1 MSFASSRTPGQG
13 ALLGHLRKRWTG
25 TVLQILHMIKSKT
38 KTFVIALGGNSLLRA
53 GEKGTP
59 EEQYR
64 NIDRTAEQLL
74 GLLSSGNRV
83 VITHGNGPQVG
94 NLLLADEA
102 TRGIVPPMPLDI
114 LGAQAQGY
122 MGYMIQNTLANHLR
136 QAGAPRNITTVVTEV
151 IVDGNDPAFQDP
163 SKPIGPFYDALRAE
177 KHRTEDGWNIIED
190 AGRGYRRV
198 VASPLPLDIQQAR
211 IVNSMLNSGEIV
223 IAAGGGGIPV
233 VRDSERNL
241 HGVEAVIDKDYA
253 SARLAVQINAD
264 VLFILTA
271 VEHVYRDFGTPHQ
284 KPLERLHVAEA
295 KRLLTE
301 GHFGKGSMEPKI
313 SAAVMFIE
321 ETSRHSSRDREVII
335 TLPETAVKALEGKTG
350 TRIVR

>member
-1 MSFASSRTPGQG
+1 M
-13 ALLGHLRKRWTG
+13 LRAGLMNR
-25 TVLQILHMIKSKT
+25 T
-38 KTFVIALGGNSLLRA
+38 KTFVIALGGNSILRA

-94 NLLLADEA
+94 NLLLAGEA
-102 TRGIVPPMPLDI
+102 TQNITPSMPLDI

-136 QAGAPRNITTVVTEV
+136 KAGEPRNITTVVTEV
-151 IVDGNDPAFQDP
+151 IVDGHDPAFQDP
-163 SKPIGPFYDALRAE
+163 SKPVGPFYDARRAE
-177 KHRTEDGWNIIED
+177 EHRKKDGWCMIED

-198 VASPLPLDIQQAR
+198 VASPLPLDVQQAR
-211 IVNSMLNSGEIV
+211 IIKSMLNSGEIV

-233 VRDSERNL
+233 IRDVERNL

-253 SARLAVQINAD
+253 SARLAVQLDAD

-271 VEHVYRDFGTPHQ
+271 VEYVYRDFGTPHQ
-284 KPLERLHVAEA
+284 KPLDQLRLVEA
-295 KRLLTE
+295 RSLLAE

-313 SAAVMFIE
+313 RAAIMFLE
-321 ETSRHSSRDREVII
+321 ETNWHPSRDREVII
-335 TLPETAVKALEGKTG
+335 TLPETAVRALKRKTG

>member
-1 MSFASSRTPGQG
+1 M
-13 ALLGHLRKRWTG
+13 
-25 TVLQILHMIKSKT
+25 LQVGLMNENNT
-38 KTFVIALGGNSLLRA
+38 KTFVIALGGNSILRA
-53 GEKGTP
+53 NERGTP
-59 EEQYR
+59 EEQYK

-74 GLLSSGNRV
+74 DLLSSGNRV
-83 VITHGNGPQVG
+83 VITHGNGPQIG

-102 TRGIVPPMPLDI
+102 TANIIPSKPLDI

-151 IVDGNDPAFQDP
+151 IVDRDDPAFQHP
-163 SKPIGPFYDALRAE
+163 SKPIGPFYDARRAE
-177 KHRTEDGWNIIED
+177 QRRKEEGWNIIED

-198 VASPLPLDIQQAR
+198 VASPFPLDIQQAR
-211 IVNSMLNSGEIV
+211 IIKSMLNSGEIV

-233 VRDSERNL
+233 IRDDTRNL

-253 SARLAVQINAD
+253 SARLAVQIDAD

-271 VEHVYRDFGTPHQ
+271 VEYAYRDFGTPHQ
-284 KPLERLHVAEA
+284 KPLEQLSLAEA
-295 KRLLTE
+295 KALVAE

-313 SAAVMFIE
+313 GAAIMFLE
-321 ETSRHSSRDREVII
+321 EADQQESREREVVI
-335 TLPETAVKALEGKTG
+335 TLPESAAKALEGKTG
-350 TRIVR
+350 TRIIR